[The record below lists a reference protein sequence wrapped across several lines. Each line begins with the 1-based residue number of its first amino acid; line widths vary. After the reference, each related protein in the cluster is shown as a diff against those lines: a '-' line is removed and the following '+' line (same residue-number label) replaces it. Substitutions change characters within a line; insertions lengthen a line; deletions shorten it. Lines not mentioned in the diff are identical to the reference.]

1 MPVAESASST
11 AKQFF
16 SGVALFFRGLGLMA
30 RRPGLYLLGVVP
42 GLISFLILAAAVTAV
57 VAGLDGEV
65 RVLTGF
71 TQGWATWLRT
81 TIDVAA
87 RIAVVGVSVL
97 ISIWAFT
104 SLALFL
110 GQPFFER
117 ICSVLDDEAG
127 VAPGPASNILTDM
140 LIGLRDSLRVGVLV
154 AVVGLGLFLAEFI
167 PVVGQTVVPVLAA
180 LFGGW
185 TLVVELT
192 GPPFTRRG
200 FDLVARRAR
209 LHRHRA
215 EVLGLGVMIF
225 VVFLIP
231 LGAVLFMPVAVAAAT
246 VLTQRI
252 VPGTTADPQD
262 LPTGLAAVAQP
273 PQP

>member
-11 AKQFF
+11 AKQFY
-16 SGVALFFRGLGLMA
+16 SGVTLFFRGVGLMA

-71 TQGWATWLRT
+71 TQGWAAWLRS

-104 SLALFL
+104 SLALLL

-117 ICSVLDDEAG
+117 ICSALDDEAG
-127 VAPGPASNILTDM
+127 VPQAPASTILTDM

-154 AVVGLGLFLAEFI
+154 AVVGLGLFIAEFI
-167 PVVGQTVVPVLAA
+167 PLVGQTVVPVLAA

-185 TLVVELT
+185 TLVVELAA
-192 GPPFTRRG
+192 PAFTRRG
-200 FDLVARRAR
+200 FDLVARRAQ
-209 LHRHRA
+209 LHQHRA
-215 EVLGLGVMIF
+215 QALGLGAMIF
-225 VVFLIP
+225 VDFLIP

-246 VLTQRI
+246 VLTHRI
-252 VPGTTADPQD
+252 EPVTAPDHIE
-262 LPTGLAAVAQP
+262 LPAAESADAP
-273 PQP
+273 PTPH

>member
-16 SGVALFFRGLGLMA
+16 SGVALFFRGVGLMA

-42 GLISFLILAAAVTAV
+42 GLISFLILAAAIAAV

-71 TQGWATWLRT
+71 TQGWAAWLRS

-104 SLALFL
+104 SLALLL

-117 ICSVLDDEAG
+117 ICAALDDEAG
-127 VAPGPASNILTDM
+127 VPQAPASNILTDM

-154 AVVGLGLFLAEFI
+154 AVVGLGLFIAEFI

-192 GPPFTRRG
+192 APSFTRRG
-200 FDLVARRAR
+200 FDLVTRRAR
-209 LHRHRA
+209 LHQHRA
-215 EVLGLGVMIF
+215 QALGLGVMIF

-231 LGAVLFMPVAVAAAT
+231 LGAVLFIPVAVAAAT

-252 VPGTTADPQD
+252 EPVKAQDPID
-262 LPTGLAAVAQP
+262 LPTGPSAGVQP
-273 PQP
+273 TQH

>member
-11 AKQFF
+11 VKQFF
-16 SGVALFFRGLGLMA
+16 SGVALFFRGLRLMA

-209 LHRHRA
+209 LHQHRA
-215 EVLGLGVMIF
+215 EALGLGVMIF

-252 VPGTTADPQD
+252 APGTTADPPD
-262 LPTGLAAVAQP
+262 LPTGLTPVAQP
-273 PQP
+273 PQH